1 MAWKKGIEVRI
12 VVNGNVAQ
20 GFNSDDDGSEDLRI
34 VTRYIEAISAAHFAV
49 QYTIKP
55 PFQFKCEQLR
65 LILQV
70 DGKEVDRRVCSQ
82 AELAKN
88 PHGISNSLAGVT
100 RSQGRTS
107 SIEKFKFSEIKTGDD
122 TSLVADARIK
132 DQLAGVGTITL
143 KIYRVH
149 KGVFDPRTPSTRTW
163 GDLLELEILPEKA
176 LKGQALSHSTS
187 LDEPEVIP
195 PKGSW
200 QGCKYLDGKDE
211 PFAVFN
217 FQYRSRKAL
226 QDLRILERTPA
237 PVSLEDRPIE
247 ELTGEEARELL
258 RRQKERQASKVS
270 AVKPELRAQRDVKR
284 EYQEDEE
291 YTALLASARP
301 NKVARTIDVGEVID
315 LSED

>member
-107 SIEKFKFSEIKTGDD
+107 SIEKFKFSEIKTGKHTCAEADLFLKPKLTRAGDD

-176 LKGQALSHSTS
+176 LKGQALSHSTRYHDRT
-187 LDEPEVIP
+187 L
-195 PKGSW
+195 
-200 QGCKYLDGKDE
+200 
-211 PFAVFN
+211 
-217 FQYRSRKAL
+217 KA
-226 QDLRILERTPA
+226 DC
-237 PVSLEDRPIE
+237 
-247 ELTGEEARELL
+247 
-258 RRQKERQASKVS
+258 AS
-270 AVKPELRAQRDVKR
+270 
-284 EYQEDEE
+284 
-291 YTALLASARP
+291 
-301 NKVARTIDVGEVID
+301 
-315 LSED
+315 